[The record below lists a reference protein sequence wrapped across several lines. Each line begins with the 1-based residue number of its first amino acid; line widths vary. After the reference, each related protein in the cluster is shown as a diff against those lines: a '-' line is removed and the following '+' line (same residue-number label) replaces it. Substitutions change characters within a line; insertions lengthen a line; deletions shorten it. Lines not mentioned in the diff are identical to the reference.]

1 MIMKV
6 FKTLIVL
13 LPLVFGNAS
22 AQYYETSKYSGIG
35 IPFFEVE
42 AFRTFAEDAEIS
54 QLHLFYEI
62 IYDDLTFVKSDTGS
76 GYLAQF
82 ELVAAIYD
90 KDDRAIQSRT
100 MNKEYQVTD
109 YELTNSRQEK
119 INLSQKFNMP
129 AGEYVL
135 KFQMYDIVSK
145 KSANRKLDLVID
157 DFKGKKGTL
166 SDIIFLQDVKK
177 DSLGNIVKITPR
189 VMDNLS
195 RKSDQFFIYHNF
207 YCSSVPSEVTFKY
220 SLQDVKGNVHLD
232 TTITKEVTEG
242 LSAHIWKVNKQQLKK
257 NRYKCIVNSEVDGDD
272 DTKDKNLSF
281 YWITVPETEDDI
293 AMALRQMRYIMPP
306 DSMDKYEDASL
317 DDQKIFFR
325 KFWSSRDP
333 NPSTA
338 VNELMEE
345 YFKRV
350 NYSNREFSNFNE
362 GGWLSDRGRILI
374 KFGFP
379 DDVERHPFDLN
390 SVPYVI
396 WRYYSL
402 RKIFVFADQSGF
414 GDYRLLPQYMNQEFN

>member
-1 MIMKV
+1 MKV
-6 FKTLIVL
+6 FRTSVMLLSALI
-13 LPLVFGNAS
+13 GITS

-42 AFRTFAEDAEIS
+42 AFRTFAEDAELS

-76 GYLAQF
+76 GYFAQF

-90 KDDRAIQSRT
+90 TDDRALQSLT
-100 MNKEYQVTD
+100 MNKEYRVSD

-119 INLSQKFNMP
+119 INLSQKFNLD

-135 KFQMYDIVSK
+135 KFQMYDIISK
-145 KSANRKLDLVID
+145 KSANRKLDLIID
-157 DFKGKKGTL
+157 DFKGKKGTI
-166 SDIIFLQDVKK
+166 SDIIFLQEVEK
-177 DSLGNIVKITPR
+177 DSLGRIVKITPR
-189 VMDNLS
+189 VNDNLS
-195 RKSDQFFIYHNF
+195 RESDQFFIYHNF
-207 YCSSVPSEVTFKY
+207 YCSTVPAEVTFKY
-220 SLQDVKGNVHLD
+220 SLLDTKENVHLD
-232 TTITKEVTEG
+232 TTITKEVTDQ
-242 LSAHIWKVNKQQLKK
+242 LSAHIWKVDKRELKK
-257 NRYKCIVNSEVDGDD
+257 NRYKCVVQSEVGGDD
-272 DTKDKNLSF
+272 DTKEKVLSF

-293 AMALRQMRYIMPP
+293 ALALRQMRYIMPP

-317 DDQKIFFR
+317 EVQKMFF
-325 KFWSSRDP
+325 KEFWASRDP

-350 NYSNREFSNFNE
+350 NFSNREFSNFNE

-396 WRYYSL
+396 WRYYGL